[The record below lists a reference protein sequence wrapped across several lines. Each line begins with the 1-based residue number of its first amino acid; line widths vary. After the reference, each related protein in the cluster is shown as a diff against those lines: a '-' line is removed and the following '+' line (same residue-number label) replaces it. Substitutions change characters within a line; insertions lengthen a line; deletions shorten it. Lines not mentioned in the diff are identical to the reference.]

1 VASNEDFVVSIGA
14 DTTAFFKDLNKLK
27 TTANKEL
34 SQIVAKIQ
42 TKDGF
47 NTKAFTKQ
55 LDKGFSEAVQKF
67 YKDIQEGAGKIKF
80 DAIGGRNY
88 SNLSTQ
94 IDTGLSVDSQES
106 SRRNRAIAAS
116 FEERARLEDQFRQG
130 QIEGDRNAA
139 QQRIDV
145 DRNQQL
151 QIVQS
156 MEARARAEDAA
167 AEQEKAKIAGV
178 NKEIQ
183 DQIALYPRLRYAMYD
198 VATMAGNLSTQL
210 SGIAQANLQAF
221 ASYES
226 AFTAVERTVGSD
238 TTVAQV
244 QTLREELLKLA
255 TEIPL
260 TFANITEVASLG
272 AQLGV
277 ASQDIA
283 GFSETVAKFS
293 ATTNVGTNQAA
304 QAFGALGELLNV
316 SAEQYN
322 NLGSAIAYAGVN
334 AVATETEILSVATAI
349 AGVSANAGLSTEY
362 VLGLSTSLASLR
374 VPAEQSRGALT
385 RVFQEISRS
394 AQAGGP
400 ALDEFARVLGT
411 TRDEAKVLA
420 ETDMQTFFTRFL
432 NGLSSMDA
440 SQLTASLDAMSLS
453 DIRVTN
459 TLARLSDNM
468 DVVSKSMADVNSS
481 YAAGTQLNEAYGK
494 VADDFNSRIIMLSNA
509 FTELQA
515 NAGAGLGEALKP
527 IIGLLTE
534 FLGTLNSLIK
544 TDTGKWIAGIV
555 TGVIAFA
562 GVLAAVVSAAA
573 LAYGGLL
580 ALRTGFATATSY
592 GVIAA
597 TSTNKFVAA
606 LLRMPGATMTASA
619 AVKGLAGSMFTASM
633 ATKALGIAL
642 KTTLPTA
649 AIMLAFEGISLA
661 ITAIGD
667 ASKST
672 AEKNKEAATSFFGE
686 ASGGLVEAF
695 TKDMRSGAEAIQ
707 LIDTSFQDST
717 PAMQSYVSDVER
729 ATKSQVALSDNTRK
743 STEEIKAQTEATI
756 AYTENGKKAL
766 ANMLANNESFQNLF
780 KQGGAIQATGANGQD
795 FAAAILGDPVA
806 GGQKYIR
813 ELIASMA
820 TAGNTSSAEV
830 QAIYEQFAAAKDLGF
845 LGEQQ
850 AAIMVSALSAALGI
864 SSEEAKKLADGL
876 YQLETAANATSAEV
890 ATSASVAAAAAAA
903 NSALGNSAEAAA
915 ESVASL
921 KDEMSKYVDQ
931 LFASINAA
939 YDTYTALADLGQVL
953 VEQGDAAAYA
963 GGSLQSAIQA
973 IIAED
978 PTLAAGKL
986 QYLLEYILAN
996 VPSATG
1002 TIDYLRQAIAGLTNG
1017 KAIAA
1022 VPFDISGFNKGLKT
1036 VSRSAAKA
1044 TEKIRTLKDY
1054 ANELANVFER
1064 AFEIRFDGISTIDNI
1079 NKSFSEIAQAT
1090 ADAREEINSLNADIQ
1105 ELTADKA
1112 LQEYFLSVAEAY
1124 GDTLR
1129 AQEIRAN
1136 LAKIDVDLTSKT
1148 KSLQKAQDKTNKT
1161 LLGSSDAAIENRSEI
1176 IGLVSSYQDHIKA
1189 LAQSGMKEDELKNKA
1204 AQLKAEFISQATQ
1217 LGYNQDE
1224 LGKYALAFDD
1234 VSYAITNIPRNITID
1249 IDANP
1254 AKTALDELLAKAQS
1268 VGSGVGSAIQDG
1280 ITSALT
1286 NSNNALAN
1294 FNSTWLGRSNI
1305 VRNLAAAESKVR
1317 NSIIYTASGRA
1328 QNQANYDYWLR
1339 QLQMTFAEGGYTGA
1353 GGKYEPA
1360 GIVHKGEYVVPKKDV
1375 NQSTG
1380 LPYYMSQ
1387 MPKFYSGG
1395 MAGGSSSGNTGATMV
1410 ELSPYDRKLLS
1421 DVGNVQLRLDGKVV
1435 AQATNNNNFV
1445 SAQRGSN

>member
-1 VASNEDFVVSIGA
+1 MANNEDFVVSIGA
-14 DTTAFFKDLNKLK
+14 DASVFISEIKAIRKFAD
-27 TTANKEL
+27 KEL
-34 SQIVAKIQ
+34 SQIFAKVY
-42 TKDGF
+42 TKDGL
-47 NTKAFTKQ
+47 NTKEFVKG
-55 LDKGFSEAVQKF
+55 LDKGFSEATTKF
-67 YKDIQEGAGKIKF
+67 YKDIVETAGKIKF
-80 DAIGGRNY
+80 DQIGGRNY

-94 IDTGLSVDSQES
+94 IDTGLAMDSRES
-106 SRRNRAIAAS
+106 SRRNQAIAAS

-145 DRNQQL
+145 DRNQQR

-210 SGIAQANLQAF
+210 VGIAQANLQAF

-283 GFSETVAKFS
+283 GFAETVAKFS
-293 ATTNVGTNQAA
+293 ATTNVGTTQAA

-394 AQAGGP
+394 AQASGP

-411 TRDEAKVLA
+411 SREEAKVLA

-527 IIGLLTE
+527 VIGLLTE

-544 TDTGKWIAGIV
+544 TDAGKWIAGIV
-555 TGVIAFA
+555 TGVVAFV

-580 ALRTGFATATSY
+580 ALRTGFATATHY
-592 GVIAA
+592 GVVAA
-597 TSTNKFVAA
+597 TTTNQFIAA
-606 LLRMPGATMTASA
+606 LLRMPGATMTAGA
-619 AVKGLAGSMFTASM
+619 AIKGLAGSMFTASM

-661 ITAIGD
+661 INAIGD
-667 ASKST
+667 ASKSA
-672 AEKNKEAATSFFGE
+672 AEKNKEAATAFFGE

-695 TKDMRSGAEAIQ
+695 TKDMTSGAEAIQ
-707 LIDTSFQDST
+707 LINTSFEDST
-717 PAMQSYVSDVER
+717 PVAQAYVSDLER
-729 ATKSQVALSDNTRK
+729 ATQAQAALSENT
-743 STEEIKAQTEATI
+743 SKASSVIREQTL

-766 ANMLANNESFQNLF
+766 ANMLANSEAFQNLF
-780 KQGGAIQATGANGQD
+780 KAGGAIETTGINGTD
-795 FAAAILGDPVA
+795 FAQAILGDPVA
-806 GGQKYIR
+806 GGQKYVKD
-813 ELIASMA
+813 LIAAITAQAGGIDVQGLVTGNVEGRGFLTDNTVVA
-820 TAGNTSSAEV
+820 T
-830 QAIYEQFAAAKDLGF
+830 QFAAAMG
-845 LGEQQ
+845 
-850 AAIMVSALSAALGI
+850 LSK
-864 SSEEAKKLADGL
+864 EEADKLIDSLAAM
-876 YQLETAANATSAEV
+876 QTAAEGVSAEV
-890 ATSASVAAAAAAA
+890 ATSASVAAAATAA
-903 NSALGNSAEAAA
+903 NNALGTSSEAAA
-915 ESVASL
+915 ESVSNL
-921 KDEMSKYVDQ
+921 KAEMSKYVDQ

-973 IIAED
+973 IISED
-978 PTLAAGKL
+978 PTIAAGRL
-986 QYLLEYILAN
+986 QYLLEYIIAN
-996 VPSATG
+996 VPTATG
-1002 TIDYLRQAIAGLTNG
+1002 TIDYLRQAIAGLSNG
-1017 KAIAA
+1017 KAITA
-1022 VPFDISGFNKGLKT
+1022 VPFDISGFTKGLRT
-1036 VSRSAAKA
+1036 VSRSASKA
-1044 TEKIRTLKDY
+1044 AEKIRTLKDY
-1054 ANELANVFER
+1054 ANDLANVFER
-1064 AFEIRFDGISTIDNI
+1064 AFEIRFDGISTLDRI

-1090 ADAREEINSLNADIQ
+1090 ADAREEIDSLNADIQ
-1105 ELTADKA
+1105 SLTADRA
-1112 LQEYFLSVAEAY
+1112 LEQYFLSVAEAY

-1136 LAKIDVDLTSKT
+1136 LAKIDSDLTSKT

-1161 LLGSSDAAIENRSEI
+1161 LVGNTDAAIDNRSEI
-1176 IGLVSSYQDHIKA
+1176 LGLVSSYQDHIKS
-1189 LAQSGMKEDELKNKA
+1189 LAASGMKEDELRSKS
-1204 AQLKAEFISQATQ
+1204 AQLKSEFMAQAAQ
-1217 LGYNQDE
+1217 LGYNTNE
-1224 LGKYALAFDD
+1224 LAYYALAFDD
-1234 VSYAITNIPRNITID
+1234 VSYAINNVPRNITID

-1268 VGSGVGSAIQDG
+1268 VGSGVGSAIQNG
-1280 ITSALT
+1280 INAGLT
-1286 NSNNALAN
+1286 NANNALAN
-1294 FNSTWLGRSNI
+1294 FNSTWMGRSNI
-1305 VRNLAAAESKVR
+1305 VRNLANAESKVR
-1317 NSIIYTASGRA
+1317 NSIIYTAAGRA

-1353 GGKYEPA
+1353 GGKYDVA
-1360 GIVHKGEYVVPKKDV
+1360 GIVHKGEYVVPKSEV

-1395 MAGGSSSGNTGATMV
+1395 TTTGSTSSSPTMV
-1410 ELSPYDRKLLS
+1410 ELSPYDRKLLAAA
-1421 DVGNVQLRLDGKVV
+1421 GNVQLRLDGKVV
-1435 AQATNNNNFV
+1435 AQATNANNFV